1 MKHDPVEYPAHYHAG
16 DGVGYTDA
24 MRGMLD
30 RKEFLAVLRA
40 QVVKYMWRLGHKDD
54 ALQDARK
61 ARFYLERIIDTLEEP
76 RG

>member
-1 MKHDPVEYPAHYHAG
+1 
-16 DGVGYTDA
+16 